1 MSRRKLAYGVGVNDW
16 HTNIS
21 NGSSKHIPEYKMW
34 VRMLERSLS
43 EKWKTGNPTY
53 KDVSVDPVWHSMTKF
68 IEDVSTLVGYEQAIN
83 DSWHLDKDLLVKGNK
98 TYSKDTCCFIPI
110 EINSLMV
117 MHRSSRGAHPCGVH
131 FRKRYTKRP
140 YCAVISRGGAYKT
153 LGYFA
158 TAEEAFYVYKE
169 AKEAYIKEVANKW
182 KDQIDPRAYNALMN
196 YQVEITD

>member
-1 MSRRKLAYGVGVNDW
+1 MK
-16 HTNIS
+16 TI
-21 NGSSKHIPEYKMW
+21 KKMW
-34 VRMLERSLS
+34 SILLVCGIILVPALSVSAAEREAEKIEVSFDEPLNIDVDGNELLLS
-43 EKWKTGNPTY
+43 DVLGTENDEIY
-53 KDVSVDPVWHSMTKF
+53 KI
-68 IEDVSTLVGYEQAIN
+68 IEEEI
-83 DSWHLDKDLLVKGNK
+83 DKDLLVKGNK

-182 KDQIDPRAYNALMN
+182 KDQIDVRAYNALMN

>member
-1 MSRRKLAYGVGVNDW
+1 MSQRKRVYGVGINDW
-16 HTNIS
+16 HTAIS
-21 NGSSKHIPEYKMW
+21 KGGGKHIPEYKMW
-34 VRMLERSLS
+34 SRMLERSLS
-43 EKWKTGNPTY
+43 EKWKACHPTY
-53 KDVSVDPVWHSMTKF
+53 KDVSVDPRWYSMSTF
-68 IEDVSTLVGYEQAIN
+68 ISDVSTLIGYEEAIN
-83 DSWHLDKDLLVKGNK
+83 DSWHLDKDLLVKGNR

>member
-1 MSRRKLAYGVGVNDW
+1 MSQRKRVYGVGINDW
-16 HTNIS
+16 HTAIS
-21 NGSSKHIPEYKMW
+21 NGGGKHIPEYKMW
-34 VRMLERSLS
+34 SRMLERSLS
-43 EKWKTGNPTY
+43 EKWKACHPTY
-53 KDVSVDPVWHSMTKF
+53 KDVSVDPRWYSMSTF
-68 IEDVSTLVGYEQAIN
+68 ISDVSTLIGYEEAIN
-83 DSWHLDKDLLVKGNK
+83 DSWHLDKDLLVKGNR

-158 TAEEAFYVYKE
+158 TSEEAFYVYKE

-182 KDQIDPRAYNALMN
+182 KDQIDPRAYNALMK